1 MILQALVKHYENLAE
16 QEKVAQPGWCK
27 TKVSYAVHL
36 SKDGK
41 ILGILTLIEEKGKKK
56 VRSSSQIKVPEM
68 VTRSSG
74 VLANFLCDNS
84 KYILGID
91 QDGANQRVLECF
103 KAAKERHLLLL
114 RETKGEMAQAVR
126 SFFETWNPEKAS
138 ECAEVREKWEDITDG
153 GNLIFCMGM

>member
-41 ILGILTLIEEKGKKK
+41 ILGILTLKQEEERGKKK
-56 VRSSSQIKVPEM
+56 VWSPSQIRVPEM

-84 KYILGID
+84 KHILGID
-91 QDGANQRVLECF
+91 KDGANQKALERF
-103 KAAKERHLLLL
+103 EAAKERHLLLL

-126 SFFETWNPEKAS
+126 SFLRPGSLRRRRNVLRSGKNGKISRT
-138 ECAEVREKWEDITDG
+138 VGI
-153 GNLIFCMGM
+153 